1 MSGRIRFGLYE
12 LDRDARELR
21 KRGVLIR
28 LQDQPFRVLAIL
40 TARPGEIVTREELQ
54 EQIWGKETFVD
65 FDQSLNKAV
74 NRIREALNDDA
85 NTPQYVETVPR
96 RGYRFIASVEG
107 RGKDDVPIGQISAD
121 TSGAIGYGT
130 TKLELEPPQTVTT
143 VATDVA
149 TPSRAVWRVAIVTIA
164 SILVAFLILGIWL
177 VFPTPQPRIMKS
189 MQLTNDGLPKCCP
202 LVTDG
207 SRIYFT
213 EKDPERVYS
222 RIEQIQVT
230 GGDPTA
236 IPVPALKGSLGI
248 NDISPDRDRLLVAAG
263 ISGMEVALWSVPV
276 SGSSPRALS
285 DVPGGPGFNG
295 GRWSPDG
302 QRLVYANGAD
312 LNVAQSDGSE
322 PRRLVTV
329 KGAVSDP
336 VWSPDGKSV
345 RFLAKESETSDVGTL
360 LEVSAEGGEPR
371 EVTPGWQNK
380 SSECAGNW
388 TPDGKYFVFLTGCGR
403 RTDIWAVR
411 EKRSFL
417 NLRKREPIRLTV
429 GPISYGSFAFSPD
442 GKKIFVQG
450 IELRGEVQRY
460 DRKSAHFLTVHPA
473 LSADCCV
480 YSNDGQ
486 WITYVTFPEQSLWRS
501 RPDGTERQQL
511 TWPPMNAQNP
521 HWSPDGREIAFS
533 AHLPGKTSKTFIIAA
548 EGGKPRELT
557 LSECPELDANWS
569 PDGTHLIFGTLI
581 FVSVPSCP
589 VVLSTL
595 DLNTHKRSTVP
606 GSEGL
611 WSPRWSPDGK
621 SIVALNTN
629 MHSLMLGEIAYGK
642 WSELARSSFGTVG
655 FPQWSRDGSLIYYLD
670 FFQNAMYSVRVKDHK
685 IEKLADL
692 SGIPMTAAWGSW
704 AAVAPDG
711 STLILRDVS
720 LNEIYS
726 FDFDGP

>member
-1 MSGRIRFGLYE
+1 MYE

-40 TARPGEIVTREELQ
+40 TRRPGEIVTREELQ

-85 NTPQYVETVPR
+85 NNPQYVETVPR
-96 RGYRFIASVEG
+96 RGYRFIGSVKLQ
-107 RGKDDVPIGQISAD
+107 GKDDVPTGQISANA
-121 TSGAIGYGT
+121 SGAIGYET
-130 TKLELEPPQTVTT
+130 VKLEQPQTVTT
-143 VATDVA
+143 IAPDVA
-149 TPSRAVWRVAIVTIA
+149 TPSRAVWRVAIITLV

-177 VFPTPQPRIMKS
+177 VLPTPQPRILKS
-189 MQLTNDGLPKCCP
+189 MQLTNDGMTKCC

-213 EKDPERVYS
+213 EYNPEKS
-222 RIEQIQVT
+222 NGRIEQIQAT
-230 GGDPTA
+230 GGDPTD
-236 IPVPALKGSLGI
+236 IPLPAFKSSLEI
-248 NDISPDRDRLLVAAG
+248 NDISPDRDRFLGTSGA
-263 ISGMEVALWSVPV
+263 SGMESSLWSVPI
-276 SGSSPRALS
+276 SGSTPRALS
-285 DVPGGPGFNG
+285 DVLVGPDFNG

-302 QRLVYANGAD
+302 QRLVYASGGD

-322 PRRLVTV
+322 PRRLVTM
-329 KGAVSDP
+329 KGAVSAP
-336 VWSPDGKSV
+336 VWAPDGKSV
-345 RFLAKESETSDVGTL
+345 RFLAMESETSEVGTL
-360 LEVSAEGGEPR
+360 LEVSTEGGEPR

-388 TPDGKYFVFLTGCGR
+388 TPDGKYFVFLAGCDR
-403 RTDIWAVR
+403 RPDIWAVR

-417 NLRKREPIRLTV
+417 DLRKREPTRLTT

-442 GKKIFVQG
+442 GKKIFVHG
-450 IELRGEVQRY
+450 IEVRGEVQKY
-460 DRKSAHFLTVHPA
+460 DRKSAQFLAVHPA
-473 LSADCCV
+473 LSADCCT

-486 WITYVTFPEQSLWRS
+486 WITYVTFPEPSLWRS
-501 RPDGTERQQL
+501 RSDGTERQQL
-511 TWPPMNAQNP
+511 TWPPMKAQNP

-533 AHLPGKTSKTFIIAA
+533 ASLPGKTSKTFIIAA

-581 FVSVPSCP
+581 FDSIPSCP

-595 DLNTHKRSTVP
+595 DLHTHKRSTVP

-621 SIVALNTN
+621 SIVALDTN
-629 MHSLMLGEIAYGK
+629 MHSLMLGEIASGK
-642 WSELARSSFGTVG
+642 WSELARSSVGTVG
-655 FPQWSRDGSLIYYLD
+655 FPQWSTDGSLIYYLD
-670 FFQNAMYSVRVKDHK
+670 FFQHGMYSVRIKDHK
-685 IEKLADL
+685 IQKLADL
-692 SGIPMTAAWGSW
+692 SGVPITGAWGQW

-711 STLILRDVS
+711 SPLILRNVG

-726 FDFDGP
+726 FDFDAP